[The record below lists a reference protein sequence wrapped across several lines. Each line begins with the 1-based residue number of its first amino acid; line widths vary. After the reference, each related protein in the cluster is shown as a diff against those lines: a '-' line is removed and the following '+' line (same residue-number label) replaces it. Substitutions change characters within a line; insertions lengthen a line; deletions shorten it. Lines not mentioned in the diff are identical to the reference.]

1 MAKVNYEKIWKEF
14 KGYKQDDYRELLE
27 FEEYES
33 DRQVTGVNML
43 IDELEVELAEMDE
56 LDGTNDKVNF
66 TNQLDDE
73 GLYDKHF
80 EIQKNFKDRTY
91 KKETSDDFV
100 AWAWINQETGGKES
114 PYGVIEKIAKYHGV
128 SKGSEWLWRMNM
140 REELS
145 VC

>member
-1 MAKVNYEKIWKEF
+1 MAKVNYEKIWKQF

-33 DRQVTGVNML
+33 DRQVTEVNML

-56 LDGTNDKVNF
+56 LDGTNDAVNF
-66 TNQLDDE
+66 TNKLDRE
-73 GLYDKHF
+73 GLYDKHI
-80 EIQKNFKDRTY
+80 ETQENFKRKST

-100 AWAWINQETGGKES
+100 SWAWSNQETGGKES

-128 SKGSEWLWRMNM
+128 SKGSE
-140 REELS
+140 
-145 VC
+145 

>member
-1 MAKVNYEKIWKEF
+1 MIMAKVNYEKIWKQF

-33 DRQVTGVNML
+33 DKQVTEVNML
-43 IDELEVELAEMDE
+43 IDELEVEMAEMDE

-66 TNQLDDE
+66 TKQLLDE

-80 EIQKNFKDRTY
+80 EIQENFKRKST

-100 AWAWINQETGGKES
+100 SWAWSNQETGGKES
-114 PYGVIEKIAKYHGV
+114 PYGVIEKIAKLHGIG
-128 SKGSEWLWRMNM
+128 KGSE
-140 REELS
+140 
-145 VC
+145 